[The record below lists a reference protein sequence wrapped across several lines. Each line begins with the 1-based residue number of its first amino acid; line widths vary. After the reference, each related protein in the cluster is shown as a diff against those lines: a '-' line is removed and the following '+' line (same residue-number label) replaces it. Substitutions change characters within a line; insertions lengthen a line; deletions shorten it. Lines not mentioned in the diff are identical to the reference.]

1 MPVRERRVRRA
12 CQANPHVV
20 EQIDDRPYALRRRR
34 RRSGGHP
41 HDAGAPAHSADDQLQ
56 RPGSRDP
63 ARRRPERRARRPKA
77 ARDLEFVGLRRSE
90 CVAGDG
96 AGAGLLSAPAG
107 PRRAFCPG
115 GGRGLGSAIARALA
129 GDGHDVTFTYRS
141 ATNEADALVKELS
154 GAHPAQKFAARALD
168 LADKAAIE
176 RFAGEIGSEAPFS
189 VFVHNAGQSYD
200 ALAVMMDQ
208 AKAEAAMQVNFWSF
222 TSLAAK
228 LVRQMMR
235 AKDGRVV
242 VIGSVTA
249 ERGNQGNAAY
259 AASKAALLGYSRTL
273 AIESASR
280 GITVNYV
287 APGFI
292 DTEMM
297 AKYGKYR
304 ESMEQQIPARRFP
317 APDHIAGIVA
327 FLLTPQASYITG
339 AYLPVDGGLTAA
351 VGIHR

>member
-1 MPVRERRVRRA
+1 MADTSTRRRVL
-12 CQANPHVV
+12 VT
-20 EQIDDRPYALRRRR
+20 
-34 RRSGGHP
+34 
-41 HDAGAPAHSADDQLQ
+41 
-56 RPGSRDP
+56 
-63 ARRRPERRARRPKA
+63 
-77 ARDLEFVGLRRSE
+77 
-90 CVAGDG
+90 
-96 AGAGLLSAPAG
+96 
-107 PRRAFCPG
+107 G
-115 GGRGLGSAIARALA
+115 GGRGLGSAIVRMLA
-129 GDGHDVTFTYRS
+129 GAGHDVTFTYRS
-141 ATNEADALVKELS
+141 AAAEADALVKELS
-154 GAHPAQKFAARALD
+154 TAYPDHAFAAHQAH
-168 LADKAAIE
+168 LAEKAAVE
-176 RFAGEIGSEAPFS
+176 TLAATLEQEAPYS
-189 VFVHNAGQSYD
+189 AFVHNAGQSYD
-200 ALAVMMDQ
+200 TLAVMLDQ

-222 TSLAAK
+222 TLLAAK

-297 AKYGKYR
+297 SKYGKYR
-304 ESMEQQIPARRFP
+304 ESMEQQIPAKRFA
-317 APDHIAGIVA
+317 APDDIAGIVA

-339 AYLPVDGGLTAA
+339 AYLPVDGGLTASM
-351 VGIHR
+351 GIHR

>member
-1 MPVRERRVRRA
+1 MADTSTRRVL
-12 CQANPHVV
+12 VT
-20 EQIDDRPYALRRRR
+20 
-34 RRSGGHP
+34 
-41 HDAGAPAHSADDQLQ
+41 
-56 RPGSRDP
+56 
-63 ARRRPERRARRPKA
+63 
-77 ARDLEFVGLRRSE
+77 
-90 CVAGDG
+90 
-96 AGAGLLSAPAG
+96 
-107 PRRAFCPG
+107 G
-115 GGRGLGSAIARALA
+115 GGRGLGSAIVRMLA
-129 GDGHDVTFTYRS
+129 GAGHEVTFTYRS
-141 ATNEADALVKELS
+141 AAAEADALVKELTA
-154 GAHPAQKFAARALD
+154 AHPNQTFAAHQAD
-168 LADKAAIE
+168 LADKAAVEALAATIE
-176 RFAGEIGSEAPFS
+176 KEAPYS
-189 VFVHNAGQSYD
+189 AFVHNAGQSYD
-200 ALAVMMDQ
+200 TLAVMLDQ

-222 TSLAAK
+222 TLLAAK

-297 AKYGKYR
+297 SKYGKYR
-304 ESMEQQIPARRFP
+304 ESMEQQIPARRFA
-317 APDHIAGIVA
+317 APDDIAGIVA

-339 AYLPVDGGLTAA
+339 AYLPVDGGLTASM
-351 VGIHR
+351 GIHR